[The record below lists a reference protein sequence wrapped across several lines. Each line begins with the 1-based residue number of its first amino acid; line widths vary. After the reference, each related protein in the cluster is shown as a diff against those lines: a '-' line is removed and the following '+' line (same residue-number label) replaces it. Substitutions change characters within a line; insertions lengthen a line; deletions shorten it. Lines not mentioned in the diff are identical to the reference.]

1 MDRQEKN
8 LHWISKWK
16 KKKYCQNI
24 VTENVDMKNSGPNK
38 LTIVLSI
45 KKTVQAMK
53 ILRSM
58 HLHSKR
64 NYNQVTC
71 VHDDA
76 KGKQQIWLTLDLGTF
91 PLIVTY
97 LLAFS
102 LATFIRWEATIFG
115 INKLR
120 FEINNGKD
128 DSWIARSNAKRTALS
143 VSNAERP
150 GQWDREIE

>member
-1 MDRQEKN
+1 MKKEKN
-8 LHWISKWK
+8 TVKILSLKTLTWK
-16 KKKYCQNI
+16 KN
-24 VTENVDMKNSGPNK
+24 GPNK

-45 KKTVQAMK
+45 NKTVQTMK